1 MTTLP
6 HLQQNPGQFQAEA
19 DFCANYGL
27 ELQRAADYGWVV
39 RLATADHNGQ
49 VFGCIEQL
57 SGCVELLRLDGG
69 FHWATF
75 HCLHDALE
83 ILIHQPPVST
93 APDDGLAIGLHA
105 GSVMS

>member
-49 VFGCIEQL
+49 VFGC
-57 SGCVELLRLDGG
+57 VELLHLDGG

-75 HCLHDALE
+75 HCLNDALKS
-83 ILIHQPPVST
+83 LIHQTPVST
-93 APDDGLAIGLHA
+93 ATDDGLAIGVHA